1 MNSVN
6 NVVTISVNT
15 VTISSKGQIVI
26 PASIRRKIKLKKN
39 DRLVVEEQGGRIIL
53 KPVTKLSELMGI
65 DKGKLNNWREILE
78 EDRKAEE
85 AGYDRIIKNMKTAK
99 KRG

>member
-39 DRLVVEEQGGRIIL
+39 DRLVVEEEGGRIIL

-65 DKGKLNNWREILE
+65 DKGKVNNWREILE

>member
-39 DRLVVEEQGGRIIL
+39 DRLVVEEEGGRIIL

-65 DKGKLNNWREILE
+65 DKGKVNNWREILE
-78 EDRKAEE
+78 EDRKAEDAE
-85 AGYDRIIKNMKTAK
+85 YERIIKNMKTAK
-99 KRG
+99 KKG